1 MLAKTPYSG
10 VGVIMRTYGR
20 DDTVI
25 FTVASELTKG
35 NLRIVL
41 LDDAGQLI
49 HDFAIGG
56 EDSVT
61 VTGALDR
68 TYEIRI
74 AGESAEFRIKASRT
88 MVYAD

>member
-1 MLAKTPYSG
+1 MTTSSQTAR
-10 VGVIMRTYGR
+10 V
-20 DDTVI
+20 
-25 FTVASELTKG
+25 
-35 NLRIVL
+35 
-41 LDDAGQLI
+41 